1 MAEGQQPV
9 YVFRGVFVP
18 ILVKHPGA
26 AGQAHGRQAVILG
39 NHHIPGLHPVHQGKV
54 RAVRPL
60 GYGDGLRARAFHP
73 VGLVAYQG
81 NGDAGPAGF
90 LQALG
95 HHGTGIRVHE
105 QAHGS
110 SFSYRE

>member
-1 MAEGQQPV
+1 M
-9 YVFRGVFVP
+9 P
-18 ILVKHPGA
+18 ILVKHPGT

-39 NHHIPGLHPVHQGKV
+39 NHHIPGCTRFT
-54 RAVRPL
+54 RAKSALSAPWDTVTVSAPGRSIRWAWSHTRVT
-60 GYGDGLRARAFHP
+60 GT
-73 VGLVAYQG
+73 
-81 NGDAGPAGF
+81 PALPGF
-90 LQALG
+90 LQALR